1 MLTGV
6 TWGLHDTWQS
16 RAGRT
21 RAATSAG
28 VHCTPIRPNE
38 ENVYFA
44 IGYPY
49 MEKRLGATISAAQR
63 HGQEREKL
71 IYLILPK

>member
-1 MLTGV
+1 MGAARHV
-6 TWGLHDTWQS
+6 AKSSGS
-16 RAGRT
+16 ART